1 MKLSHAQ
8 NRLRLI
14 SSYVKRQKDVAAYPI
29 SLIVENTAKC
39 NLKCPMCPR
48 EFGYHPPEDFDFLLF
63 KRIIDEV
70 TGRTELIFPWGGGEP
85 LLNPDLYRMIRY
97 CKDAGIYTV
106 VSTNGTLLNEAR
118 GRALL
123 ESDLDNLI
131 IAFDGTTP
139 EVYEKYRKGARFEKV
154 KEKILAF
161 LELKKQ
167 TKSDIFV
174 VIQMV
179 RLPGNLH
186 QVSDFH
192 RMWRLEGVDETRV
205 KEDEI
210 IIRGVGL
217 EERRNGHRRRNP
229 CYQLW
234 QGPATVNYKG
244 DFFPCC
250 HAWRS
255 DPFGNV
261 NETSIYNLWNSDRMR
276 AIRRAHLEGDL
287 SGYPDCLD
295 CHAPNPRLPVI
306 LGSFLVDTA
315 RVRRWIPR
323 MERLAHFHGLP
334 FFRDR

>member
-1 MKLSHAQ
+1 MKLSHVQ

-14 SSYVKRQKDVAAYPI
+14 SSYVKRRKDVAAYPI

-48 EFGYHPPEDFDFLLF
+48 EFGYYPPEDFEFALF
-63 KRIIDEV
+63 KRIVDEV
-70 TGRTELIFPWGGGEP
+70 TGKTELIFPWGGGEP

-106 VSTNGTLLNEAR
+106 VSTNGTLLDEAR

-123 ESDLDNLI
+123 ESGLDNLI

-139 EVYEKYRKGARFEKV
+139 EVYEKYRKGARFKKV
-154 KEKILAF
+154 KDKILGF
-161 LELKKQ
+161 LELKNQ
-167 TKSDIFV
+167 LKSDIFV

-192 RMWRLEGVDETRV
+192 RMWSIEGVDETRV

-210 IIRGVGL
+210 VIRGVGL
-217 EERRNGHRRRNP
+217 EERRNGHQRRNP

-250 HAWRS
+250 HAWQS
-255 DPFGNV
+255 EPFGNLQKT
-261 NETSIYNLWNSDRMR
+261 NIYELWNSEKMQD
-276 AIRRAHLEGDL
+276 IRRAHLQGDL
-287 SGYPDCLD
+287 SSYPDCLN

-306 LGSFLVDTA
+306 LGSFLADTA

-323 MERLAHFHGLP
+323 MEKLAYSYRLP